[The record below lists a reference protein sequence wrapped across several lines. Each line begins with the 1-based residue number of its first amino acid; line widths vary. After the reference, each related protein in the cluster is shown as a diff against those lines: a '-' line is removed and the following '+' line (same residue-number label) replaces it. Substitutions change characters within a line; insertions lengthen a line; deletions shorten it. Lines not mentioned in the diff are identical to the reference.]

1 MVKHDYW
8 AMPET
13 KSVLRLTVW
22 LIVILWAALLT
33 VMVLV
38 PVTRLWL
45 VVIGLGSTLAS
56 SWVVLRWAVK
66 FSQRFDLALRQLD
79 LTKAGTSNYAIDR
92 NDEGL
97 FSDLNNRLYQYAR
110 QMQAERTAVKRDRDQ
125 LSVAITDIAHQLRTP
140 LAANN
145 NLLEMM
151 TAANWEVTRRSF

>member
-13 KSVLRLTVW
+13 KSVLKLTVW
-22 LIVILWAALLT
+22 LLAILWTVLLM
-33 VMVLV
+33 VMVFV
-38 PVTRLWL
+38 PETRIWL
-45 VVIGLGSTLAS
+45 AAMGVGGTLIS
-56 SWVVLRWAVK
+56 SWIVWRWAVR
-66 FSQRFDLALRQLD
+66 FSRRFDLALRQLD
-79 LTKAGTSNYAIDR
+79 LTKAGASNYAIDR

-151 TAANWEVTRRSF
+151 TAANWESPVRSF

>member
-79 LTKAGTSNYAIDR
+79 LTKAGASNYAIDR
-92 NDEGL
+92 ND
-97 FSDLNNRLYQYAR
+97 
-110 QMQAERTAVKRDRDQ
+110 
-125 LSVAITDIAHQLRTP
+125 
-140 LAANN
+140 
-145 NLLEMM
+145 
-151 TAANWEVTRRSF
+151 